1 MIELADYLVFIG
13 VAAAITIAPGPD
25 IIFVITQGITAG
37 KRAGVMTAL
46 GLACGNFVHTTAV
59 ALGISVIFKTSDIAF
74 WIFKIL
80 GALYLLY
87 LAYKALKNKDGI
99 IVIGAGGSTVDGYEA
114 AEEPSAVVCVE
125 SNIKLMSRGF
135 IMNVVNPKV
144 ALFFLA
150 FLPQFTNKTVGSVP
164 LQIIILG
171 LTFIA
176 IVVVI
181 FGLLG
186 FFAGYAGAWLTK
198 YPGFNKG
205 MSYVSSLIYVGIAV
219 TILIAGRN

>member
-13 VAAAITIAPGPD
+13 AAAAITIAPGPD

-37 KRAGVMTAL
+37 RRAGVMTAL
-46 GLACGNFVHTTAV
+46 GLACGNFVHTTAA
-59 ALGISVIFKTSDIAF
+59 ALGISIIFKTSDIAF

-80 GALYLLY
+80 GALYLFF
-87 LAYKALKNKDGI
+87 LAYKALKNRDGI
-99 IVIGAGGSTVDGYEA
+99 IVIGAGGSVSNDYET
-114 AEEPSAVVCVE
+114 AEEQPSALCVD

-150 FLPQFTNKTVGSVP
+150 FLPQFTNETAGSVP

-176 IVVVI
+176 IVIVI
-181 FGLLG
+181 FGLMG

-198 YPGFNKG
+198 YSGFNKG
-205 MSYVSSLIYVGIAV
+205 MSYVSALIYAGIAV
-219 TILIAGRN
+219 TILIAGRT